1 MNRFMNWLFTTI
13 LALCCAAA
21 AVLVIATPM
30 SVRNQLVFGVV
41 TVVLLFL
48 IARIQSPRARMV
60 MIVLTVIS
68 ATRYLYWRLTET
80 VVLDGFLESFFSI
93 GLMITEIYAWL
104 VLVLSFFQTA
114 RPLERKIV
122 PLPDDISL
130 WPTVDVYIPT
140 YNESLDVVRDTVLA
154 ATNLDYPRD
163 RLNIYLLD
171 DGRRPEFG
179 AFASAA
185 GVGYITRNDNKHAK
199 AGNLNNA
206 LKQTSGELI
215 CIFDCDHIT
224 TRVFLQATVGAFLQD
239 SRLALIQAPHHFYS
253 PDPFERNLKGTEEV
267 PHEGSLFYGPIQKG
281 NDYWN
286 AAFFCGSCAVIRRK
300 ALDTTN
306 GFAVQ
311 TVTEDAHTALKLQRQ
326 GWSTAYLGVPL
337 ASGLATERL
346 ALHIIQRGRWCRGMT
361 QIMRVDNPLFGKGL
375 SLPQRLCY
383 LSAMLHFQFPLA
395 RFVFLTAPLV
405 YLLFGLNIIEA
416 APQQVAA
423 YVLPHLFCV
432 VYTNARLVGRYRYTF
447 WNEIYET
454 VLTFHLLKP
463 SLFTL
468 FDPTKGKFD
477 VTDKGGLLKESFVD
491 FRIIQPHLF
500 ALFLMLGGM
509 IWGAIRVYTWQPA
522 QASVLVFNLFWASLS
537 LVFLLAAIAVGNER
551 RQIRENVRIDLRV
564 PVVLHLD
571 DGHTMRS
578 FTRDVS
584 MGGMQVERPESL
596 KNAAS
601 VESVEIYHDNE
612 SMVFPVIYV
621 KRKGEKSDDDRRTL
635 GYRFDTMSL
644 DARRDLVRVVMGRP
658 DAWLQDDSGHKD
670 RPLHSLKI
678 IFGAIGAFFAA
689 DWRYR
694 PKEPGTPPPDGHVGI
709 LPSWRLRFLLVLL
722 FVVGVALSMDTIS
735 QELEDSPAAVTA
747 APVDTTEQD
756 NATAAAEAAVPVL
769 QPLPPVRIDDSGR
782 PRFIPDAAETRRT
795 TLDEMGLRDGLRV
808 QGNGARAG
816 ITFSLRRDE
825 VAVSSQLELELTYS
839 PLMLEEA
846 SYFDVLVNGVE
857 VERLVLN
864 RFNAEGLVHTVNIP
878 PELIIVHNQL
888 EFRLSGETRMA
899 CSNLLNEDIWINL
912 APDSLLQ
919 LGTQRIPAS
928 RDLSQFPAPFID
940 EGDLTRV
947 QVPVVIANLQNPD
960 ALRAGLIVASHIG
973 AQADYRNVDF
983 PVTTAR
989 LPNGNAIVLITEG
1002 DEIPGLQLPPID
1014 RPLLLQM
1021 AHPINPLY
1029 QLLIVAGA
1037 DTREL
1042 LVAANFLA
1050 LRSNTLTGSLVD
1062 AEPLPLPSLSAYD
1075 APRWQNT
1082 GELMYLNSLAPDQ
1095 MSVEDVRSA
1104 PRRFSFRLPPD
1115 LYVWPGGTIEANLE
1129 YRFPEGDWIDRQA
1142 SRLEVMLNGQFLATL
1157 SAENRGPLQ
1166 EFWRLIGRDAG
1177 TVVRSVPLN
1186 PELLYGNNEISFYFN
1201 MTPVQDE
1208 DCTLRLPS
1216 AINAGLLSSSHLDMT
1231 SADNFATLPN
1241 LALFAAGSFP
1251 FTQRPDLGGTVLILP
1266 EQPSAFQVQAA
1277 LNLAGRIG
1285 GYTGYPV
1292 FGLDVQLGLG
1302 TDAGLSDSDLLVIS
1316 DLQGLEGSPLLH
1328 NSPFMVMP
1336 EGLRLRTL
1344 NFMTRA
1350 KRWLRAD
1357 WSTDSYTARVQL
1369 NENGHVNGLISFASP
1384 LNEARN
1390 VVVLAASDQTYL
1402 PRMVTALQNEEVN
1415 AAVRGDLA
1423 IFGQPI
1429 EADRQQTLSVTSY
1442 SIGPDTGRGSLPWHR
1457 ELRWQLGQYVI
1468 PMLVAMLLVAMV
1480 MAGIFFG
1487 YLERRVDKR
1496 VNPGKHEYED

>member
-1 MNRFMNWLFTTI
+1 MNRFLSWLFTTI
-13 LALCCAAA
+13 LTLCCAAA
-21 AVLVIATPM
+21 ALLVIATPM

-41 TVVLLFL
+41 TMVLLFL
-48 IARIQSPRARMV
+48 IARVQSPRARMV

-80 VVLDGFLESFFSI
+80 VVLDGFLESFFSV
-93 GLMITEIYAWL
+93 GLMTAEIYAWF

-114 RPLERKIV
+114 RPLERKIA
-122 PLPDDISL
+122 PLPEDINL

-163 RLNIYLLD
+163 KLNIYLLD

-267 PHEGSLFYGPIQKG
+267 PHEGALFYGPIQKG
-281 NDYWN
+281 NDFWN

-300 ALDTTN
+300 ALDTTD

-326 GWSTAYLGVPL
+326 GWSTAYLGMPL

-383 LSAMLHFQFPLA
+383 LSAMLHFQFPIA

-416 APQQVAA
+416 APEQVAA

-500 ALFLMLGGM
+500 ALFLMMGGM
-509 IWGAIRVYTWQPA
+509 IWGAIRVYMWQPA
-522 QASVLVFNLFWASLS
+522 QVSVLVFNLFWASLS
-537 LVFLLAAIAVGNER
+537 IVFLLAAIAVGNER
-551 RQIRENVRIDLRV
+551 RQIRESVRIDLRV

-584 MGGMQVERPESL
+584 MGGLQVERPESL

-601 VESVEIYHDNE
+601 VESVEIHHDNE
-612 SMVFPVIYV
+612 SMVFPVVYV
-621 KRKGEKSDDDRRTL
+621 ERADDKAESERKTL

-644 DARRDLVRVVMGRP
+644 DARRDLVRIVMGRA
-658 DAWLQDDSGHKD
+658 DAWLDDDSGHED

-709 LPSWRLRFLLVLL
+709 LPSWRLRLLLVLL
-722 FVVGVALSMDTIS
+722 FALGIALSMDTIS
-735 QELEDSPAAVTA
+735 QELEAPAVAATPAAT
-747 APVDTTEQD
+747 P
-756 NATAAAEAAVPVL
+756 AEETKPADGEEAVPPEL
-769 QPLPPVRIDDSGR
+769 QPLPPVSIDDSGR
-782 PRFIPDAAETRRT
+782 PRFIPDATETQRL
-795 TLDEMGLRDGLRV
+795 TLADMGLREGLRI

-816 ITFSLRRDE
+816 IPFSLRRDQ
-825 VAVSSQLELELTYS
+825 VAVSSRLELELSYS

-846 SYFDVLVNGVE
+846 SYFDVLVNGIE
-857 VERLVLN
+857 IDRIALN
-864 RFNAEGLVHTVNIP
+864 QFNAEGLAHTITIP

-888 EFRLSGETRMA
+888 EFRLSGETRMVCA
-899 CSNLLNEDIWINL
+899 NLLNEDIWVNL

-940 EGDLTRV
+940 EGDLANV
-947 QVPVVIANLQNPD
+947 EVPVVIANLENTD
-960 ALRAGLIVASHIG
+960 VLRAALIVASHIG

-983 PVTTAR
+983 PITTTR
-989 LPNGNAIVLITEG
+989 LPNGNAIVLVTEG
-1002 DEIPGLQLPPID
+1002 EQIPGLRLPPID

-1021 AHPINPLY
+1021 AHPVNPLF
-1029 QLLIVAGA
+1029 QLLVVAGT
-1037 DTREL
+1037 DSREL

-1050 LRSNTLTGSLVD
+1050 LRSDTLSGSLVD
-1062 AEPLPLPSLSAYD
+1062 AEPLPLPTLEAYD

-1104 PRRFSFRLPPD
+1104 PRRFTFRLPPD
-1115 LYVWPGGTIEANLE
+1115 LYVWPGGSIEANLE

-1201 MTPVQDE
+1201 ITPVQDE
-1208 DCTLRLPS
+1208 DCNLRLPS

-1251 FTQRPDLGGTVLILP
+1251 FTQRPDLGSSVLLLP
-1266 EQPSAFQVQAA
+1266 EQPSTFQVQAA

-1292 FGLDVQLGLG
+1292 FGLDVQLGL
-1302 TDAGLSDSDLLVIS
+1302 DVDRGLSESDLLVIS
-1316 DLQGLEGSPLLH
+1316 DLQGLEGSALLR
-1328 NSPFMVMP
+1328 NSPFMVVP

-1344 NFMTRA
+1344 NLMTRA

-1369 NENGHVNGLISFASP
+1369 NENGRVNGLMSFASP

-1390 VVVLAASDQTYL
+1390 VVVLAASDETYL
-1402 PRMVTALQNEEVN
+1402 PRMVTALHDEEVN
-1415 AAVRGDLA
+1415 AAVGGDLTLFSEA
-1423 IFGQPI
+1423 V
-1429 EADRQQTLSVTSY
+1429 EADLQRTLSVTSY
-1442 SIGPDTGRGSLPWHR
+1442 SIGPGAGRGSLPWHR

-1468 PMLVAMLLVAMV
+1468 PMLIAMLLVAMI

-1487 YLERRVDKR
+1487 YLERRVEKR
-1496 VNPGKHEYED
+1496 VNPGKRRYED